1 MQLDDQSL
9 RQLITLILSVL
20 RDQNGVAVTGH
31 PALPEKQ
38 KTIFTIFTAPWDNRF
53 YAFTDCLKKK
63 GDCRLCG
70 FVSPDLPEWA
80 MGKLSEL
87 ASWETIRIW
96 DWNDPGDLKNSVSV
110 FPVTS
115 RDTIVK
121 TALCISD
128 TFETNWI
135 RTAMEQGGRIVL
147 PRSGFERFTGCEPEK
162 YKRKVLS
169 YYRDL
174 LEMNIEL
181 PGSFE
186 KYRF

>member
-9 RQLITLILSVL
+9 RQLIMLILSVL
-20 RDQNGVAVTGH
+20 RNQNEAVVTGL
-31 PALPEKQ
+31 PAPSEKQ
-38 KTIFTIFTAPWDNRF
+38 KTLFAVFTAPWDNRF
-53 YAFTDCLKKK
+53 YAFTDCLKRKR
-63 GDCRLCG
+63 DCRLCG

-80 MGKLSEL
+80 MEKLL
-87 ASWETIRIW
+87 QLVSWETIRIW
-96 DWNDPGDLKNSVSV
+96 DCINPKDLENSISV

-128 TFETNWI
+128 TFETKWI
-135 RTAMEQGGRIVL
+135 KTAMEQGGRIVL
-147 PRSGFERFTGCEPEK
+147 PRCGFERFTGSEPEK
-162 YKRKVLS
+162 YKRRVLS

-186 KYRF
+186 KYML

>member
-9 RQLITLILSVL
+9 RQLIMLILSVL
-20 RDQNGVAVTGH
+20 RDQNGAVVSG
-31 PALPEKQ
+31 PNAPEKQ
-38 KTIFTIFTAPWDNRF
+38 KTLFAIFTAPWDNRF
-53 YAFTDCLKKK
+53 YAFADCLKRKR
-63 GDCRLCG
+63 DCRLCG

-80 MGKLSEL
+80 VEKLREL
-87 ASWETIRIW
+87 AAWETIRIW
-96 DWNDPGDLKNSVSV
+96 DGVNPEDLKNSISV

-128 TFETNWI
+128 TFETKWI
-135 RTAMEQGGRIVL
+135 RAAMEQGGSIVL
-147 PRSGFERFTGCEPEK
+147 PRRGFERFTGSEPEK
-162 YKRKVLS
+162 YKNKVLS

>member
-1 MQLDDQSL
+1 LQLDDQSL
-9 RQLITLILSVL
+9 RRLIALILSVL
-20 RDQNGVAVTGH
+20 RDQNGAVVTGL
-31 PALPEKQ
+31 PAPPEKQ
-38 KTIFTIFTAPWDNRF
+38 KTLFAIFSAPWDNRF
-53 YAFTDCLKKK
+53 YAFADCLKRQ
-63 GDCRLCG
+63 GDCRLHG
-70 FVSPDLPEWA
+70 LVSPDLPEWA
-80 MGKLSEL
+80 MEKLREL
-87 ASWETIRIW
+87 APWETIRIW
-96 DWNDPGDLKNSVSV
+96 DWISQEDLKNSISV
-110 FPVTS
+110 FPAAS

-128 TFETNWI
+128 TFETKWI

-147 PRSGFERFTGCEPEK
+147 PRSGFERFTGSEPEK